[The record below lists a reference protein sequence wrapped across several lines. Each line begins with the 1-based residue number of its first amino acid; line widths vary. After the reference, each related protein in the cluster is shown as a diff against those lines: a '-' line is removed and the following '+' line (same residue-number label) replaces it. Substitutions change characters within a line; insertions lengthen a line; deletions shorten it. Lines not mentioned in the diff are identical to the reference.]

1 MERNKEEKVWC
12 MCDLKICFYLVM
24 YKFNYVEIEFDI
36 VRLEIEGWKEKEEVL
51 WIEKDY
57 FFNL

>member
-1 MERNKEEKVWC
+1 

-51 WIEKDY
+51 QIEKEY
-57 FFNL
+57 FFNLQSEL

>member
-12 MCDLKICFYLVM
+12 MCDLKICFYLVI

-51 WIEKDY
+51 
-57 FFNL
+57 